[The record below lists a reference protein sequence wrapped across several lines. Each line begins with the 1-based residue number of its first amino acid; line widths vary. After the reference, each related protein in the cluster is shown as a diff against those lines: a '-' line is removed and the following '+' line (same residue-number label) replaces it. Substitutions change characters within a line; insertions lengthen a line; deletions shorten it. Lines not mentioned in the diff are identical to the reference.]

1 MRKPVSIPAVILIV
15 LTVLNM
21 TSVYHVVA
29 SGISKADTLMVY
41 PPAISDEDR
50 AFMTEAATGGMAEVE
65 MGRLAAT
72 KATSAAVKR
81 FGRRMVTDHSKAN
94 AELKR
99 LAKQKGVTLPTD
111 LTPEQKAD
119 RDKLSNLSGAE
130 FDREY
135 MTMMVADHD
144 KNVSAFEAKTGNAAD
159 SDLKRFVV
167 KTLPTLN
174 MHQRMAKQIKSS
186 Q

>member
-1 MRKPVSIPAVILIV
+1 MRKPVLVPAVILVV
-15 LTVLNM
+15 LVVLSMTTVHQALA
-21 TSVYHVVA
+21 TPGVSDSFVVSPA
-29 SGISKADTLMVY
+29 
-41 PPAISDEDR
+41 AISDENR
-50 AFMTEAATGGMAEVE
+50 AFMIEAATGGMAEVE

-72 KATSAAVKR
+72 KGRSAAVKR

-99 LAKQKGVTLPTD
+99 LAKRKGVALPTD
-111 LTPEQKAD
+111 LTPEQKGD

-135 MTMMVADHD
+135 MSMMVADHD
-144 KNVSAFEAKTGNAAD
+144 KDVNAFEAKAGNAAD
-159 SDLKRFVV
+159 PDLKRFVV
-167 KTLPTLN
+167 KTLPTLK
-174 MHQRMAKQIKSS
+174 MHQRMARQIKAS

>member
-1 MRKPVSIPAVILIV
+1 MTAV
-15 LTVLNM
+15 
-21 TSVYHVVA
+21 HQVVA
-29 SGISKADTLMVY
+29 GSSLNSEPFAVAA
-41 PPAISDEDR
+41 PAISDEDR
-50 AFMTEAATGGMAEVE
+50 AFMIEAATGGMAEVE
-65 MGRLAAT
+65 MGRLAAR

-81 FGRRMVTDHSKAN
+81 FGQRMVTDHSKAN

-99 LAKQKGVTLPTD
+99 LAKRKGVALPTD

-135 MTMMVADHD
+135 MSMMVADHD
-144 KNVSAFEAKTGNAAD
+144 KDVNAFEAKAANAAD
-159 SDLKRFVV
+159 RDLKRFVV
-167 KTLPTLN
+167 KTLPTLK
-174 MHQRMAKQIKSS
+174 MHQRMAKQIKAS